1 MSHPWGIRL
10 LYLRSS
16 GPFMG
21 EKRDCSEGRNC
32 VSARG
37 HETAYGTKDYLEPP
51 VMHCLYSRADLT

>member
-10 LYLRSS
+10 LHLRSS

-21 EKRDCSEGRNC
+21 EKQDCSEGWNY

-37 HETAYGTKDYLEPP
+37 HETAYRTKRRLP
-51 VMHCLYSRADLT
+51 RATRDALTLLQG